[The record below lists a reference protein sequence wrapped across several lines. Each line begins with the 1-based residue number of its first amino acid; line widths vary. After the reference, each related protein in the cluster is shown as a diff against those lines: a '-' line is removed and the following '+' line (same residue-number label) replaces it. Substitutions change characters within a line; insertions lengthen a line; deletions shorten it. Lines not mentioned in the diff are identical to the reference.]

1 MQCIILRIFWQ
12 FGWENV
18 FQTSW
23 HFFFQIGIWD
33 FSLRVNWAI
42 SSIIDDLSSW
52 RGHACL
58 NFAVFVVLSKIF
70 SNFPARLSCRMSD
83 TLTPTFAKILWN
95 VNRSLSLKS
104 TEEISFVWSAKI
116 SFEFLSSVREH
127 LTGKKLISFGHCPNY
142 LSPPSPQ
149 FGQVVKLFLDVKN
162 DVYRI
167 LQNQVTMIIRQ
178 WCEW

>member
-142 LSPPSPQ
+142 LSPPLPPIRASCTTF
-149 FGQVVKLFLDVKN
+149 FGRQKPRFT
-162 DVYRI
+162 VYYR
-167 LQNQVTMIIRQ
+167 NN
-178 WCEW
+178 

>member
-1 MQCIILRIFWQ
+1 MILLVLLKFNAMYYPTYILAIWMGKCFS
-12 FGWENV
+12 NILA
-18 FQTSW
+18 
-23 HFFFQIGIWD
+23 FFFQIGIWD

-116 SFEFLSSVREH
+116 SFKFFSSVREH
-127 LTGKKLISFGHCPNY
+127 RTGKKLISFGHCPNY
-142 LSPPSPQ
+142 LSPPKKNL
-149 FGQVVKLFLDVKN
+149 GKLYNFFW
-162 DVYRI
+162 
-167 LQNQVTMIIRQ
+167 T
-178 WCEW
+178 